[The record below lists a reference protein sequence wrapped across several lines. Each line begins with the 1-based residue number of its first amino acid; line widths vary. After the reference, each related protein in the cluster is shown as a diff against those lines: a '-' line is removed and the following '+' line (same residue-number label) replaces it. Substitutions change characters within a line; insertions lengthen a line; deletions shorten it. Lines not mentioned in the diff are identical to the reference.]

1 MLAQI
6 AAKARCFMLE
16 AFLLEDS
23 NYPSYPSSD
32 SEYGLSGFKV
42 APHRESVFLAKFSSN
57 RISIS

>member
-23 NYPSYPSSD
+23 NYPSGD

>member
-16 AFLLEDS
+16 DFLLEDS
-23 NYPSYPSSD
+23 NYPSSD